1 MSQEAMRTR
10 KRTLGVSE
18 IKAIIVF
25 KDGVG
30 LKNNAALAQ
39 VRQEFFLFL
48 AICRDMPIYD
58 GGWVPS
64 PVSIR
69 HSPIQK
75 PGQD

>member
-1 MSQEAMRTR
+1 
-10 KRTLGVSE
+10 VSE
-18 IKAIIVF
+18 IKAIIEF

-39 VRQEFFLFL
+39 VRQELLLLFL

-58 GGWVPS
+58 GSWVPS

-75 PGQD
+75 PRQD